1 MNTIEK
7 TYKLAKEKYLRSGIN
22 TEDAIK
28 KLKNKSISLHCWQGD
43 DVGGFETSASNLS
56 GSGLQVTGNYPGK
69 ARNPEDLRKDIEKAF
84 SLIPGRHRV
93 NLHAIYGEFGG
104 KTIDRNEIEP
114 KHFSNWIEWAKRKKL
129 GLDFNGTLFAHP
141 NASSG
146 MTLSSI
152 DPKIRKFWIEHVKRC
167 RKIAAVM
174 GKETG
179 SPSIH
184 NLWISDGMK
193 DSTVN
198 RGKYRKLLKESLDE
212 IYRVEYSPKYLKDSV
227 ESKLFGIGSESFV
240 TGSHEFYLEYA
251 AKNNLMLC
259 LDSGHFHP
267 TESIAD
273 KISAVLQFSDEV
285 LLHVSRGIRWD
296 SDHAVVFNDELRE
309 IALEIVRNNALT
321 RAHVAL
327 DYFDASINRIGA
339 WVLGARA
346 TQKALLYALLE
357 PSKQI
362 STFENNGN
370 YFARLALLEEQKT
383 MPLGAVWDYFCL
395 INNIPADDCLLTDIL
410 NYEKTVLSKR

>member
-152 DPKIRKFWIEHVKRC
+152 DPKIRNSRC
-167 RKIAAVM
+167 YGQR
-174 GKETG
+174 
-179 SPSIH
+179 
-184 NLWISDGMK
+184 
-193 DSTVN
+193 N
-198 RGKYRKLLKESLDE
+198 RQPVHPQPLD
-212 IYRVEYSPKYLKDSV
+212 I
-227 ESKLFGIGSESFV
+227 
-240 TGSHEFYLEYA
+240 
-251 AKNNLMLC
+251 
-259 LDSGHFHP
+259 
-267 TESIAD
+267 
-273 KISAVLQFSDEV
+273 
-285 LLHVSRGIRWD
+285 
-296 SDHAVVFNDELRE
+296 
-309 IALEIVRNNALT
+309 
-321 RAHVAL
+321 
-327 DYFDASINRIGA
+327 
-339 WVLGARA
+339 
-346 TQKALLYALLE
+346 
-357 PSKQI
+357 
-362 STFENNGN
+362 
-370 YFARLALLEEQKT
+370 
-383 MPLGAVWDYFCL
+383 
-395 INNIPADDCLLTDIL
+395 
-410 NYEKTVLSKR
+410 